1 MRQTLSL
8 FPPAEQHALTL
19 DGVLWRD
26 GSVIADSASPP
37 LLAERASLVAQVLPD
52 WSIAAGHTAGWVWT
66 GLGHPEPW
74 SLFRPQCP
82 AISPLSRSQWRPRST
97 KRAGMTTHS
106 FGALTLLTREATI
119 TDLLIA
125 PGDDEVAAAQLYAL
139 AEQHSLTD
147 SIDQVRSRL
156 TAPQRDRARV
166 RVARVRQWWRD
177 YPDVT
182 R

>member
-1 MRQTLSL
+1 MHTPPLP
-8 FPPAEQHALTL
+8 FPQPELHALAL

-37 LLAERASLVAQVLPD
+37 LHLERAALLAERLPD
-52 WSIAAGHTAGWVWT
+52 WAIAAGHTAGWVWT

-74 SLFRPQCP
+74 SLFRPLSP
-82 AISPLSRSQWRPRST
+82 SISPLARAEWKPRSS
-97 KRAGMTTHS
+97 RHIDRHQI
-106 FGALTLLTREATI
+106 GALYLLSAQATIIDLLT
-119 TDLLIA
+119 A
-125 PGDDEVAAAQLYAL
+125 PGDDDVAASQLFA
-139 AEQHSLTD
+139 
-147 SIDQVRSRL
+147 L
-156 TAPQRDRARV
+156 TAPEELGTHVSEQRRGWNSRQRDRARV